1 MNMLQVIKVAQNEV
15 GYLEKASMSQLDEKT
30 ANAGNANI
38 TKYARDLDAIG
49 FFNGRK
55 QRVAWCAVWV
65 CWCMVQAYGVDMAK
79 KMLCLPANA
88 SDNCAA
94 GCGYAM
100 KYFKAKGQFHES
112 NPAEGDQIFFYSK
125 DKTSISHTG
134 LVYRVD
140 STKVYTVEGN
150 TSGAS
155 GVIANGGGVCT
166 KSYYLDYDRIAGY
179 GRPQYSEVEKTQ
191 TAEKPTGKP
200 TQAQNTESG
209 VVQMDTLRKGS
220 RGTQVKVLQYLLN
233 ENGCN
238 AGKAD
243 GIFGDNTLKAVKAYQ
258 TAKGLT
264 VDGIV
269 GKNTW
274 KTILA

>member
-1 MNMLQVIKVAQNEV
+1 MLKVIQVALNEV
-15 GYLEKASMSQLDEKT
+15 GYLEKASMSQLDDKT

-65 CWCMVQAYGVDMAK
+65 CWCTVQAYGVEMAK
-79 KMLCLPANA
+79 KLLCLPAKA

-94 GCGYAM
+94 GCRYAM
-100 KYFKAKGQFHES
+100 NYFKSKGQFHTS
-112 NPAEGDQIFFYSK
+112 NPQVGDQIFFYSK
-125 DKTSISHTG
+125 TKQSISHTG

-155 GVIANGGGVCT
+155 GVVANGGGVCQ
-166 KSYYLDYDRIAGY
+166 KSYYLDYDSIVGY
-179 GRPQYSEVEKTQ
+179 GRPQYDMANDTQ
-191 TAEKPTGKP
+191 TAEKPTQTP
-200 TQAQNTESG
+200 TQAQTTASG
-209 VVQMDTLRKGS
+209 VMTMDTLRNGS
-220 RGTQVKVLQYLLN
+220 KGTQVKVLQYLLN
-233 ENGCN
+233 MNGYN
-238 AGKAD
+238 AGTVD
-243 GIFGDNTLKAVKAYQ
+243 GIFGANTLKAVKAYQ
-258 TAKGLT
+258 KDKGLT
-264 VDGIV
+264 VDGIA